1 MEQAGTIAAR
11 LLKRGIKISTT
22 PTATTSLRGSYDL
35 PAEEIKRHREEI
47 ADIERAQERCKG
59 CTGEVCKQPSQG
71 MIPVVEVHDGRFC
84 YALRRCRHER
94 NRLARLRISRLFA
107 SARIPRAYE
116 GDTFADY
123 AVTAAN
129 RDAVDAAHMMVA
141 DEIKGLFLHG
151 EKGTGKTKLAAIIAN
166 ERARAGSPVLFA
178 SVPDLM
184 ADIRSSFAIGGTS
197 ERIRAVKETPFLVLD
212 DLGAEKMT
220 EWVGEQL
227 FCIVNH
233 RYNECL
239 QTVVTSNY
247 NPTQIIRR
255 MATVDRG
262 GNVVDALQGQR
273 IMSRLYGMCE
283 RVEVKGADWRMKGA
297 IM

>member
-11 LLKRGIKISTT
+11 LLKNGIKISSK
-22 PTATTSLRGSYDL
+22 PTATTPLRGSYDL
-35 PAEEIKRHREEI
+35 PVEEIRRHLDEI
-47 ADIERAQERCKG
+47 VEIERAQDRCRG
-59 CTGEVCKQPSQG
+59 CTGEKCRQPSRG
-71 MIPVVEVHDGRFC
+71 MIPVVETSYGRFC
-84 YALRRCRHER
+84 HALKVCRHER
-94 NRLARLRISRLFA
+94 SRREKLRIAKLFA

-166 ERARAGSPVLFA
+166 ERARAGKAVLFA

-184 ADIRSSFAIGGTS
+184 ADIRSSFKDGTTS
-197 ERIRAVKETPFLVLD
+197 EAVQAVKNTPFLVLD

-233 RYNECL
+233 RYNERL

-247 NPTQIIRR
+247 SPTEIIAH
-255 MATVDRG
+255 MAAVDRR
-262 GNVVDALQGQR
+262 GNVIDDIQGQR
-273 IMSRLYGMCE
+273 IMSRIYGMCE
-283 RVEVKGADWRMKGA
+283 RVEIKGADWRMRGA
-297 IM
+297 C

>member
-1 MEQAGTIAAR
+1 MDQAGTIAAR
-11 LLKRGIKISTT
+11 LLKNGIKISTM

-35 PAEEIKRHREEI
+35 PAEEIKRHRDEI

-59 CTGEVCKQPSQG
+59 CTGRGCKQPSQG

-123 AVTAAN
+123 TVTATN
-129 RDAVDAAHMMVA
+129 KDAVDAAHMMVA
-141 DEIKGLFLHG
+141 DEIKGLFLYG

-184 ADIRSSFAIGGTS
+184 ADIRRSFKDGTTS
-197 ERIRAVKETPFLVLD
+197 EAVQAVKNTPFLVLD

-233 RYNECL
+233 RYNEML
-239 QTVVTSNY
+239 PTVVTSNY
-247 NPTQIIRR
+247 SPTQVIAH
-255 MATVDRG
+255 MATVDAR
-262 GNVVDALQGQR
+262 GNVIDDMQGQR
-273 IMSRLYGMCE
+273 IMSRIYEMCE
-283 RVEVKGADWRMKGA
+283 RVEIKGADWRMKGA
-297 IM
+297 C

>member
-1 MEQAGTIAAR
+1 MELAGTIAAR

-35 PAEEIKRHREEI
+35 PEEEIRRHREEI
-47 ADIERAQERCKG
+47 AEIERAQERCKG

-123 AVTAAN
+123 TVTATN
-129 RDAVDAAHMMVA
+129 KDAVDAAHMMVA

-166 ERARAGSPVLFA
+166 ERARAGIPVLFA
-178 SVPDLM
+178 SVPDLR
-184 ADIRSSFAIGGTS
+184 ADIRSSFKDGTTS
-197 ERIRAVKETPFLVLD
+197 EAVQAVKNTPFLVLD

-233 RYNECL
+233 RYNERL
-239 QTVVTSNY
+239 ATVVTSNY
-247 NPTQIIRR
+247 SPTQVIAH
-255 MATVDRG
+255 MATVDAR
-262 GNVVDALQGQR
+262 GNVIDDLQGQR
-273 IMSRLYGMCE
+273 IMSRIYGMCE
-283 RVEVKGADWRMKGA
+283 RVEIRGADWRMRGA
-297 IM
+297 C

>member
-11 LLKRGIKISTT
+11 LLKRGIKISTM

-35 PAEEIKRHREEI
+35 PAEEIRRHLDEI
-47 ADIERAQERCKG
+47 ADIECAQERCKG

-84 YALRRCRHER
+84 HALRRCRHER

-123 AVTAAN
+123 TVTATN
-129 RDAVDAAHMMVA
+129 KDAVDAAHMMVA

-184 ADIRSSFAIGGTS
+184 ADIRSSFKDGTTS
-197 ERIRAVKETPFLVLD
+197 EAVQAVKETPFLVLD
-212 DLGAEKMT
+212 DLGSEKMS

-262 GNVVDALQGQR
+262 GNVIDDMQGQR
-273 IMSRLYGMCE
+273 IMSRIYGMCE
-283 RVEVKGADWRMKGA
+283 RVEIKGADWRMRGA
-297 IM
+297 C

>member
-11 LLKRGIKISTT
+11 LLKNGIKISSK
-22 PTATTSLRGSYDL
+22 PTAITSIRGKYDL
-35 PAEEIKRHREEI
+35 RAEEIRRHLDEI
-47 ADIERAQERCKG
+47 VEIERAQDLCRG
-59 CTGEVCKQPSQG
+59 CTGETCKQPSRG
-71 MIPVVEVHDGRFC
+71 MIPVVEVHDGRFS
-84 YALRRCRHER
+84 YALKVCRHER
-94 NRLARLRISRLFA
+94 SRREKLRIAKLFS

-123 AVTAAN
+123 TVTDGNRHAVESA
-129 RDAVDAAHMMVA
+129 RWMLDGGSGV
-141 DEIKGLFLHG
+141 FLYG

-166 ERARAGSPVLFA
+166 ERARAGKAVLFA

-184 ADIRSSFAIGGTS
+184 ADIRSSFKDGTTS
-197 ERIRAVKETPFLVLD
+197 EAVQAVKNTPFLVLD

-233 RYNECL
+233 RYNERL

-247 NPTQIIRR
+247 SPTEIIAH
-255 MATVDRG
+255 MATVDRR
-262 GNVVDALQGQR
+262 GNVIDDIQGQR
-273 IMSRLYGMCE
+273 IMSRIYGMCE
-283 RVEVKGADWRMKGA
+283 RVEIKGADWRMKGA
-297 IM
+297 C

>member
-1 MEQAGTIAAR
+1 
-11 LLKRGIKISTT
+11 
-22 PTATTSLRGSYDL
+22 
-35 PAEEIKRHREEI
+35 
-47 ADIERAQERCKG
+47 
-59 CTGEVCKQPSQG
+59 

-84 YALRRCRHER
+84 HALRRCRHER

-123 AVTAAN
+123 TVTATN
-129 RDAVDAAHMMVA
+129 KDAVDAAHMIVA

-184 ADIRSSFAIGGTS
+184 ADIRRSFKDGTTS
-197 ERIRAVKETPFLVLD
+197 EAVQAVKNAPFLVLD

-233 RYNECL
+233 RYNERL
-239 QTVVTSNY
+239 ATVVTSNY
-247 NPTQIIRR
+247 RPTQVIAH
-255 MATVDRG
+255 MATVDRD
-262 GNVVDALQGQR
+262 GNVIDDLQGQR
-273 IMSRLYGMCE
+273 IMSRIYGMCE
-283 RVEVKGADWRMKGA
+283 RVEIRGVDWRMKGA
-297 IM
+297 C

>member
-11 LLKRGIKISTT
+11 LLKNGIRISPK

-35 PAEEIKRHREEI
+35 PAEEIRRHRDEI
-47 ADIERAQERCKG
+47 VDIERAQERCKG

-84 YALRRCRHER
+84 HALRRCRHER

-123 AVTAAN
+123 TVTATN
-129 RDAVDAAHMMVA
+129 KDAVDAAHMMVA

-184 ADIRSSFAIGGTS
+184 ADIRRSFKDGTTS
-197 ERIRAVKETPFLVLD
+197 EAVQAVKNAPFLVLD

-247 NPTQIIRR
+247 SPTQVIAH
-255 MATVDRG
+255 MATVDRD
-262 GNVVDALQGQR
+262 GNVIDDMQGQR
-273 IMSRLYGMCE
+273 IMSRIYEMCE
-283 RVEVKGADWRMKGA
+283 RVEIRGKDYRMKGA
-297 IM
+297 C

>member
-11 LLKRGIKISTT
+11 LLKNGIRISLK

-35 PAEEIKRHREEI
+35 PAEEIRRHRDEI
-47 ADIERAQERCKG
+47 VDIERAQERCKG

-84 YALRRCRHER
+84 HALRRCRHER

-123 AVTAAN
+123 TVTATN
-129 RDAVDAAHMMVA
+129 KDAVDAAHMMVA

-184 ADIRSSFAIGGTS
+184 ADIRRSFKDGTTS
-197 ERIRAVKETPFLVLD
+197 EAVQAVKNASFLVLD

-247 NPTQIIRR
+247 SPTQVIAH
-255 MATVDRG
+255 MATVDGR
-262 GNVVDALQGQR
+262 GNVIDDMQGQR
-273 IMSRLYGMCE
+273 IMSRIYEMCE
-283 RVEVKGADWRMKGA
+283 RVEIRGKDYRMKGA
-297 IM
+297 C

>member
-11 LLKRGIKISTT
+11 LLKNGIKISSK

-35 PAEEIKRHREEI
+35 PAEEIKRHRDEI

-94 NRLARLRISRLFA
+94 NRLARLCISRLFA

-166 ERARAGSPVLFA
+166 ERAMAGKTVLFA

-184 ADIRSSFAIGGTS
+184 ADIRASFADGKTA
-197 ERIRAVKETPFLVLD
+197 ETVRTVKETPFLVLD
-212 DLGAEKMT
+212 DLGSEKMS

-233 RYNECL
+233 RYNEML
-239 QTVVTSNY
+239 PTVVTSNY

-262 GNVVDALQGQR
+262 GNVIDDMQGQR
-273 IMSRLYGMCE
+273 IMSRIYEMCE
-283 RVEVKGADWRMKGA
+283 RVEIKGADWRMKGA
-297 IM
+297 C

>member
-11 LLKRGIKISTT
+11 LLKNGIKISTM

-71 MIPVVEVHDGRFC
+71 MIPVVEVRDGRFC

-107 SARIPRAYE
+107 SARIPRAYD

-123 AVTAAN
+123 TVTATN
-129 RDAVDAAHMMVA
+129 KDAVDAAHMMV
-141 DEIKGLFLHG
+141 DGEIGGLFVYG
-151 EKGTGKTKLAAIIAN
+151 VRGTGKTKLAAIIAN
-166 ERARAGSPVLFA
+166 EQARAGHPVLFA

-184 ADIRSSFAIGGTS
+184 ADIRASFDGGKTA
-197 ERIRAVKETPFLVLD
+197 ETVQAVKETPFLVLD
-212 DLGAEKMT
+212 DLGSEKMS

-233 RYNECL
+233 RYNERL

-247 NPTQIIRR
+247 SPTEIIAH
-255 MATVDRG
+255 MATVNGKGEVID
-262 GNVVDALQGQR
+262 DMQGQR
-273 IMSRLYGMCE
+273 IMSRIYGMCE
-283 RVEVKGADWRMKGA
+283 RVEIKGADWRMKGA
-297 IM
+297 C

>member
-11 LLKRGIKISTT
+11 LLKNGIKISTM

-71 MIPVVEVHDGRFC
+71 MIPVVEVRDGRFC

-129 RDAVDAAHMMVA
+129 RDAVNAAHMMVA

-184 ADIRSSFAIGGTS
+184 ADIRSSFKDGTTS
-197 ERIRAVKETPFLVLD
+197 EAVQAVKNTPFLVLD

-262 GNVVDALQGQR
+262 GNVIDDMQGQR
-273 IMSRLYGMCE
+273 IMSRIYGMCE
-283 RVEVKGADWRMKGA
+283 RVEIRGADYRMKGA
-297 IM
+297 C

>member
-1 MEQAGTIAAR
+1 MELAGTIAAR
-11 LLKRGIKISTT
+11 LLKRGIKISQTS
-22 PTATTSLRGSYDL
+22 TATTSLRGNYDL
-35 PAEEIKRHREEI
+35 SEEEIRRHREEI
-47 ADIERAQERCKG
+47 AEIERAQERCKG

-84 YALRRCRHER
+84 HALRRCRHER

-123 AVTAAN
+123 TVTATN
-129 RDAVDAAHMMVA
+129 KDAVDAAHMMVA
-141 DEIKGLFLHG
+141 DEITGLFLHG

-184 ADIRSSFAIGGTS
+184 ADIRASFASGGTS
-197 ERIRAVKETPFLVLD
+197 ERVQAVKNAPFLVLD

-262 GNVVDALQGQR
+262 GNVIDDLQGQR
-273 IMSRLYGMCE
+273 IMSRIYGMCE
-283 RVEVKGADWRMKGA
+283 RVEIRGADWRMRGA
-297 IM
+297 C

>member
-11 LLKRGIKISTT
+11 LLKNGIKISTM

-59 CTGEVCKQPSQG
+59 CTGQVCKQPSQG

-94 NRLARLRISRLFA
+94 NRLAHLRISRLFA

-123 AVTAAN
+123 TVTATN
-129 RDAVDAAHMMVA
+129 KDAVDAAHMMVA
-141 DEIKGLFLHG
+141 DEITGLFLHG

-184 ADIRSSFAIGGTS
+184 ADIRRSFKDGTTS
-197 ERIRAVKETPFLVLD
+197 EAVQAVKNTPFLVLD

-233 RYNECL
+233 RYNEML
-239 QTVVTSNY
+239 PTVVTSNY
-247 NPTQIIRR
+247 SPTQVIAH
-255 MATVDRG
+255 MATVDRD
-262 GNVVDALQGQR
+262 GNVIDDMQGQR
-273 IMSRLYGMCE
+273 IMSRIYEMCE
-283 RVEVKGADWRMKGA
+283 RVEIWGKDYRMKGA
-297 IM
+297 C

>member
-35 PAEEIKRHREEI
+35 PAEEIKRHQDEI

-123 AVTAAN
+123 AVTTAN
-129 RDAVDAAHMMVA
+129 KDAVDAAHMMVT

-151 EKGTGKTKLAAIIAN
+151 TKGTGKTKLAAIIAN

-184 ADIRSSFAIGGTS
+184 ADIRASFASDGTS
-197 ERIRAVKETPFLVLD
+197 ERVQAVKETPFLVLD

-262 GNVVDALQGQR
+262 GNVIDDMQGQR
-273 IMSRLYGMCE
+273 IMSRIYGMCE
-283 RVEVKGADWRMKGA
+283 RVEIKGADWRMKGA
-297 IM
+297 C

>member
-11 LLKRGIKISTT
+11 LLKNGIKISTK
-22 PTATTSLRGSYDL
+22 PIATTSIRGRYDL
-35 PAEEIKRHREEI
+35 PAEEIKRHRDEI
-47 ADIERAQERCKG
+47 VEIERVQDLCRG
-59 CTGEVCKQPSQG
+59 CTGDTCKQPSHG
-71 MIPVVEVHDGRFC
+71 MIPVVDTSYGRFS
-84 YALRRCRHER
+84 YALKVCRHER
-94 NRLARLRISRLFA
+94 SRREKLRIARLFA

-123 AVTAAN
+123 TVTAGN
-129 RDAVDAAHMMVA
+129 RHAVESARWMLDGGSGV
-141 DEIKGLFLHG
+141 FLYG
-151 EKGTGKTKLAAIIAN
+151 TKGTGKTKLAAIIAN

-184 ADIRSSFAIGGTS
+184 ADIRSSFKDGTTS
-197 ERIRAVKETPFLVLD
+197 EAVQAVKNTPFLVLD

-247 NPTQIIRR
+247 SPTQVIAH
-255 MATVDRG
+255 MATVDAR
-262 GNVVDALQGQR
+262 GNVIDDMQGQR
-273 IMSRLYGMCE
+273 IMSRIYGMCE
-283 RVEVKGADWRMKGA
+283 RVEIKGADWRMRGA
-297 IM
+297 C

>member
-11 LLKRGIKISTT
+11 LLRSGIQISQK

-35 PAEEIKRHREEI
+35 PAEEIRRHRDEI
-47 ADIERAQERCKG
+47 VDIERAQERCKG

-84 YALRRCRHER
+84 HALRRCRHER

-107 SARIPRAYE
+107 SARIPRAYD

-123 AVTAAN
+123 TVTATN
-129 RDAVDAAHMMVA
+129 KDAVDAAHMMVA

-184 ADIRSSFAIGGTS
+184 ADIRRSFKDGTTS
-197 ERIRAVKETPFLVLD
+197 EAVQAVKNTPFLVLD

-233 RYNECL
+233 RYNERL
-239 QTVVTSNY
+239 ATVVTSNY
-247 NPTQIIRR
+247 SPTRIIAH

-262 GNVVDALQGQR
+262 GNVIDDMQGQR
-273 IMSRLYGMCE
+273 IMSRIYEMCE
-283 RVEVKGADWRMKGA
+283 RVEIRGKDYRMKGA
-297 IM
+297 C

>member
-1 MEQAGTIAAR
+1 MEQIQQ
-11 LLKRGIKISTT
+11 
-22 PTATTSLRGSYDL
+22 
-35 PAEEIKRHREEI
+35 HRDEI

-59 CTGEVCKQPSQG
+59 CTGETCKQPSQG
-71 MIPVVEVHDGRFC
+71 MIPVVEVRDGRFC

-123 AVTAAN
+123 TVTATN
-129 RDAVDAAHMMVA
+129 KDAVDAAHMMVA
-141 DEIKGLFLHG
+141 DEIKGLFLYG

-166 ERARAGSPVLFA
+166 ERARAGSLVLFA

-184 ADIRSSFAIGGTS
+184 ADIRASFDGGKTA
-197 ERIRAVKETPFLVLD
+197 ETVQTVKETPFLVLD
-212 DLGAEKMT
+212 DLGSEKMS

-233 RYNECL
+233 RYNEQL
-239 QTVVTSNY
+239 PTVVTSNY

-262 GNVVDALQGQR
+262 GNVIDDMQGQR
-273 IMSRLYGMCE
+273 IMSRIYEMCE
-283 RVEVKGADWRMKGA
+283 RVEIRGKDYRMKGA
-297 IM
+297 C

>member
-1 MEQAGTIAAR
+1 
-11 LLKRGIKISTT
+11 
-22 PTATTSLRGSYDL
+22 RGSYDL

-71 MIPVVEVHDGRFC
+71 MIPVVEVRDGRFC

-123 AVTAAN
+123 TVMAAN
-129 RDAVDAAHMMVA
+129 KDAVDAAHMMVA

-184 ADIRSSFAIGGTS
+184 ADIRASFASGGTS
-197 ERIRAVKETPFLVLD
+197 EAVQTVKNTPFLVLD

-233 RYNECL
+233 RYNEML
-239 QTVVTSNY
+239 PTVVTSNY
-247 NPTQIIRR
+247 SPTRVIAH
-255 MATVDRG
+255 MATVDGR
-262 GNVVDALQGQR
+262 GNVIDDLQGQR
-273 IMSRLYGMCE
+273 IMSRIYGMCE
-283 RVEVKGADWRMKGA
+283 RVEIKGADWRMKGA
-297 IM
+297 C

>member
-11 LLKRGIKISTT
+11 LLKNGIRISPK
-22 PTATTSLRGSYDL
+22 PTATTSIRGRYNL
-35 PAEEIKRHREEI
+35 TAEEVGRHRDEI
-47 ADIERAQERCKG
+47 VEIERAQDLCRG
-59 CTGEVCKQPSQG
+59 CTGEKCRQPSRG
-71 MIPVVEVHDGRFC
+71 MIPVVEVHDGRFS
-84 YALRRCRHER
+84 YALKVCRHER
-94 NRLARLRISRLFA
+94 SRREKLRIAKLFS
-107 SARIPRAYE
+107 SARIPQAYE

-123 AVTAAN
+123 TVTDGNRKAVEAA
-129 RDAVDAAHMMVA
+129 RWMLAGGSGV
-141 DEIKGLFLHG
+141 FLYG
-151 EKGTGKTKLAAIIAN
+151 TKGTGKTKLAAIIAN

-184 ADIRSSFAIGGTS
+184 ADIRASFDGGKTA
-197 ERIRAVKETPFLVLD
+197 ETVQAVKNTPFLVLD

-247 NPTQIIRR
+247 SPTRIIAH
-255 MATVDRG
+255 MATVDG
-262 GNVVDALQGQR
+262 KGNVVDDTQGQR
-273 IMSRLYGMCE
+273 IMSRIYGMCE
-283 RVEVKGADWRMKGA
+283 RVEIRGADWRMKGA
-297 IM
+297 C

>member
-11 LLKRGIKISTT
+11 LLKNGIRISPK

-35 PAEEIKRHREEI
+35 PAEEIRRHRDEI
-47 ADIERAQERCKG
+47 VDIERAQERCKG

-84 YALRRCRHER
+84 HALRRCRHER

-123 AVTAAN
+123 TVTATN
-129 RDAVDAAHMMVA
+129 KDAVDAAHMIVA

-184 ADIRSSFAIGGTS
+184 ADIRRSFKDGTTS
-197 ERIRAVKETPFLVLD
+197 EAVQAVKNAPFLVLD

-233 RYNECL
+233 RYNERL
-239 QTVVTSNY
+239 ATVVTSNY
-247 NPTQIIRR
+247 SPTQVIAH
-255 MATVDRG
+255 MATVDSR
-262 GNVVDALQGQR
+262 GNVIDDMQGQR
-273 IMSRLYGMCE
+273 IMSRIYEMCE
-283 RVEVKGADWRMKGA
+283 RVEIRGKDYRMKGA
-297 IM
+297 C

>member
-35 PAEEIKRHREEI
+35 PTEEIKRHQDEI

-94 NRLARLRISRLFA
+94 SRLARLRISRLFA

-166 ERARAGSPVLFA
+166 ERAGVGKPVLFA

-184 ADIRSSFAIGGTS
+184 ADIRRSFKDGTTS
-197 ERIRAVKETPFLVLD
+197 EAVQAVKNTPFLVLD

-262 GNVVDALQGQR
+262 GNVIDDMQGQR

-283 RVEVKGADWRMKGA
+283 RVEIKGADWRMKGA
-297 IM
+297 C

>member
-11 LLKRGIKISTT
+11 LLKRGIKISTM

-84 YALRRCRHER
+84 HALRRCRHER
-94 NRLARLRISRLFA
+94 TRLARLRISRLFA
-107 SARIPRAYE
+107 SALIPRAYE

-123 AVTAAN
+123 TVTATN
-129 RDAVDAAHMMVA
+129 KDAVDAAHMMVA

-166 ERARAGSPVLFA
+166 ERARAGKAVLFA

-184 ADIRSSFAIGGTS
+184 ADIRRSFKDGTTS
-197 ERIRAVKETPFLVLD
+197 EAVQAVKNTPFLVLD

-233 RYNECL
+233 RYNEML
-239 QTVVTSNY
+239 PTVVTSNY

-262 GNVVDALQGQR
+262 GNVIDDTQGKR
-273 IMSRLYGMCE
+273 IMSRIYGMCE
-283 RVEVKGADWRMKGA
+283 RVEIKGADWRMKGA
-297 IM
+297 C

>member
-1 MEQAGTIAAR
+1 MEQAGTIAER
-11 LLKRGIKISTT
+11 LLKNGIRISSK

-71 MIPVVEVHDGRFC
+71 MIPVVEVRDGRFC

-129 RDAVDAAHMMVA
+129 RDAVNAAHMMVA

-184 ADIRSSFAIGGTS
+184 ADIRSSFKDGTTS
-197 ERIRAVKETPFLVLD
+197 EAVQAVKNTPFLVLD

-262 GNVVDALQGQR
+262 GNVIDDMQGQR
-273 IMSRLYGMCE
+273 IMSRIYGMCE
-283 RVEVKGADWRMKGA
+283 RVEIRGADYRMKGA
-297 IM
+297 C